1 MATDEP
7 IYRATMEMQTWTR
20 LVDTVGEEEGGTNL
34 ESGTETY
41 TLQNVK
47 WIISGNALY
56 DTELKPGAL

>member
-7 IYRATMEMQTWTR
+7 IYRATMETQTWTR
-20 LVDTVGEEEGGTNL
+20 RVDTVGEEEGGTNL

-41 TLQNVK
+41 TLQYVK